1 MRFYKMTVS
10 RLDDH
15 NTEKSF
21 TLYVTAMD
29 AGAAEKTVES
39 ILNQSSA
46 LVNISQTW
54 WADSTEHFEDAE

>member
-1 MRFYKMTVS
+1 MRLYKMTVS
-10 RLDDH
+10 RLDDD

-21 TLYVTAMD
+21 TLYVKAEH

-46 LVNISQTW
+46 LINISQTW
-54 WADSTEHFEDAE
+54 GGTEHFEGAE